1 MKKKIFIWV
10 FLWILILPLD
20 ISSSESRR
28 EVTQEEAKQFIEEYI
43 QRFMKLDLDP
53 YMELFSKQAIE
64 NRVLPYAD
72 IEEAY
77 RRTIQKTHSLL
88 YKMTLYSI
96 EPYTHS
102 AFVRGRYEIVQRL
115 KKKDRV
121 VNLSGEIQFYLIR
134 DNSFLK
140 IREINYGKD
149 W

>member
-88 YKMTLYSI
+88 YNMTLYSI

>member
-1 MKKKIFIWV
+1 MKKKISIWV
-10 FLWILILPLD
+10 FLWILILSLD

-43 QRFMKLDLDP
+43 QRFMKLDLGS

-77 RRTIQKTHSLL
+77 RRTIQKTQSLL

-96 EPYTHS
+96 EPYTYS

-134 DNSFLK
+134 ENSFLK
-140 IREINYGKD
+140 IREIN
-149 W
+149 